1 MGNGQS
7 DETGTAQLYETFS
20 FQSTFVLQKGDE
32 IWLEINSMSTG
43 VYLYG
48 DYYTHFSGHLLK
60 ENLTSHSLKDIW
72 TPPVLANKYRK
83 CLEINATFD

>member
-60 ENLTSHSLKDIW
+60 ENLTSHSLKDI
-72 TPPVLANKYRK
+72 
-83 CLEINATFD
+83 